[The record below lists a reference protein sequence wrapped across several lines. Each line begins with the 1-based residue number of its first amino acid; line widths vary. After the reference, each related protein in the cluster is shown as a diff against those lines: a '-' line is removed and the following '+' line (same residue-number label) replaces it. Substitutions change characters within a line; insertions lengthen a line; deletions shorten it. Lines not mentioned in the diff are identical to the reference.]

1 MLNLIFS
8 KIIRREHTMSV
19 EETRSRDMFV
29 KFSFMNFLNNMLI
42 ALDIDEEIVEIES
55 IEQIYFKLRE
65 MPRIFNRFLDFKVI
79 TKSRKVLLFEF
90 KKDPLRTND
99 LKQVFD
105 YYVNEFTKIDNVLEA
120 IIISL
125 SDRGRITQ
133 YTESQL
139 THKPE
144 IIKTKKID
152 KRNDLK
158 IIRDKLDSN
167 KKLTIQECA
176 LLITLPL
183 FDIYESEEEI
193 TEEVCDHMKN
203 KKKCIPDDKL
213 DEMVIAMYL
222 NIIEYI
228 PDKNRQEKLME
239 KVKMVEKRVRLIESI
254 KQERDIDIVKN
265 AIKKYSVEEIA
276 EFLDMP
282 VSEVQRYLEM

>member
-1 MLNLIFS
+1 
-8 KIIRREHTMSV
+8 MSV